1 MCPKGRASVMGRGRG
16 RGRAKG
22 RGRGRGRGSFLPA
35 APCDGNDELGIR
47 G

>member
-1 MCPKGRASVMGRGRG
+1 MCPKGRASVMGRGRAKG
-16 RGRAKG
+16 RG

>member
-16 RGRAKG
+16 RAK
-22 RGRGRGRGSFLPA
+22 GRGRGSFLPA

>member
-1 MCPKGRASVMGRGRG
+1 MCPKGRASVMGRGR
-16 RGRAKG
+16 AK
-22 RGRGRGRGSFLPA
+22 GRGSFLPA

>member
-1 MCPKGRASVMGRGRG
+1 MCPKGRASVMGRGR
-16 RGRAKG
+16 AK
-22 RGRGRGRGSFLPA
+22 GRGRGSFLPA

>member
-1 MCPKGRASVMGRGRG
+1 MCPKGRASVMGRGRD
-16 RGRAKG
+16 
-22 RGRGRGRGSFLPA
+22 RGRGRGSFLPA

>member
-1 MCPKGRASVMGRGRG
+1 MYPKGRASVMGRGRG
-16 RGRAKG
+16 RAK
-22 RGRGRGRGSFLPA
+22 GRGSFLPA